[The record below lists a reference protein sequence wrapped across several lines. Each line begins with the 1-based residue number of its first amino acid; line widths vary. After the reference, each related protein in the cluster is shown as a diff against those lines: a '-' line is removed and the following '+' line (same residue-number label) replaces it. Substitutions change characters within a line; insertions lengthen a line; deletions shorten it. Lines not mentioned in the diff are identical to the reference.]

1 MVREDL
7 AEEMPL
13 ELRPKGQ
20 GGRRGSQVKIFGR
33 HIPGSGNNYENR
45 EVSVSAGVF
54 EGQKG
59 GQYVRIQ

>member
-7 AEEMPL
+7 TEEMPF

-33 HIPGSGNNYENR
+33 HISGSGNNYKDC
-45 EVSVSAGVF
+45 EVRVNAGVF